1 VAQKEHRFLILTPPR
16 NNFVPSAKPGL
27 VFRLY
32 ELRVNFRNKG
42 NTIMR
47 PTTGVNSFAKR
58 VCAFTVLGLVL
69 ASVSTPP
76 ASAQAPASNAAG
88 AAVGRRFTQQAT
100 HVRLYMTH
108 YALFEEPDPAVP
120 PAIYIDAAT
129 GTPTDDLTLSPPV
142 ESFGFAPSGP
152 NPTDYVA
159 VSSAPVKQL
168 PYVVSPPGFPPLP
181 APPEVVA
188 AIQGVLG
195 GALNANTIA
204 ANTSPLLVAI
214 GSFPTT
220 PETISAQLAGG
231 RFAVTR
237 DVEFQVRVRIGFL
250 FQPPAGVTV
259 PRVGILTG
267 WLTRGLVDQLIG
279 VPPGANASDIVVYDW
294 RATMTLSTEN
304 RFVRSTATEPKP
316 VADAFPAG
324 LDEIQFL
331 GRPVDNAGRYTIV
344 GSASQVPFQAP
355 PELVQFLFGTTVL
368 TDVEF
373 AIEESGVLLPN

>member
-1 VAQKEHRFLILTPPR
+1 MKLTKRINTLARRIWAFAAVALAVACIATQPALAQVAAD
-16 NNFVPSAKPGL
+16 N
-27 VFRLY
+27 
-32 ELRVNFRNKG
+32 
-42 NTIMR
+42 
-47 PTTGVNSFAKR
+47 
-58 VCAFTVLGLVL
+58 
-69 ASVSTPP
+69 ASV
-76 ASAQAPASNAAG
+76 
-88 AAVGRRFTQQAT
+88 GRSFVQQVA

-108 YALFEEPDPAVP
+108 YALFEEPDPGVP

-129 GTPTDDLTLSPPV
+129 GMPTNELTLSPPC
-142 ESFGFAPSGP
+142 ESFSFAPTGP
-152 NPTDYVA
+152 NPTNYVV
-159 VSSAPVKQL
+159 VSAEPVKQL

-188 AIQGVLG
+188 SIQGVLG
-195 GALNANTIA
+195 GALDAGTIA
-204 ANTSPLLVAI
+204 ANTTPLLVAI
-214 GSFPTT
+214 GSFQTT
-220 PETISAQLAGG
+220 PEAIQAQLAGG
-231 RFAVTR
+231 RFDVTR

-250 FQPPAGVTV
+250 FQPPQGVAV

-279 VPPGANASDIVVYDW
+279 VQPGANAGDIVVYDW

-304 RFVRSTATEPKP
+304 RYVRSTAAEPPP

-344 GSASQVPFQAP
+344 GFASKVPFEAP
-355 PELVQFLFGTTVL
+355 PELVQFLFGTTAL